1 MLLEDQLKEYRL
13 ILSSASP
20 RRQNFFKAMGFE
32 FELDIRPVNEVYSKE
47 LRREEITN
55 YLAKL
60 KAEPFKDLQ
69 PKDIL
74 VTSDTIVWFNDKP
87 IEKAADRD
95 EAIAMI
101 RSLSGNYHE
110 VITSV
115 CFTTVQTQKVVF
127 DVVKV
132 WFDDLTDEQI
142 AYYIDNYQPFDKA
155 GSYGIQ
161 EWLGYVGVPKIEGS
175 FFTVMGLPTHL
186 VYKGLSEIIQA
197 DQ

>member
-1 MLLEDQLKEYRL
+1 MLLEDRLKDYRL

-32 FELDIRPVNEVYSKE
+32 FELDIRPVNEVYSEDLK
-47 LRREEITN
+47 REEITN

-60 KAEPFKDLQ
+60 KAEPFNNLQ

-74 VTSDTIVWFNDKP
+74 VTSDTIVWFQDRP

-101 RSLSGNYHE
+101 KALSGHYHE

-115 CFTTVQTQKVVF
+115 CFTSPRGPHVF
-127 DVVKV
+127 
-132 WFDDLTDEQI
+132 T
-142 AYYIDNYQPFDKA
+142 
-155 GSYGIQ
+155 
-161 EWLGYVGVPKIEGS
+161 LGFY
-175 FFTVMGLPTHL
+175 
-186 VYKGLSEIIQA
+186 
-197 DQ
+197 